1 MSLDELEQRL
11 RPLFLGALA
20 GDAGAYRLF
29 LDQISLRLRG
39 HLRQAL
45 SRAGRSE
52 ASEAEDVLQETLLA
66 IHLARHTYEPTSP
79 VTAWAHAIARYKLV
93 DHLRRTG
100 RHAAARQLDDDALAL
115 AAPAEHG
122 AVDSRLD
129 LERAMRVLPERTQVL
144 IDRVKIDGQTVA
156 EAAVAV
162 GMTENAAKVAIHRGL
177 LAMAKV
183 LSGRARKPP

>member
-1 MSLDELEQRL
+1 LSLDELEQRL
-11 RPLFLGALA
+11 RPLFLAALV
-20 GDAGAYRLF
+20 GDAAAYRLF

-52 ASEAEDVLQETLLA
+52 PSEAEDVLQETLLA
-66 IHLARHTYEPTSP
+66 IHLARHTYEATSP

-115 AAPAEHG
+115 AAPGEHG

-129 LERAMRVLPERTQVL
+129 LERAMQALPERTRIL
-144 IDRVKIDGQTVA
+144 IDRVKIEGQSIS
-156 EAAVAV
+156 EAALTV

-183 LSGRARKPP
+183 LSGRGCKPP